1 MSQRNERPA
10 DVVANEPDTSGRRF
24 GGLKDLASRLYRGE
38 AGIDVVGKRK
48 IWYSVAAAILVIG
61 IITILV
67 RPFNLGI
74 EFKGGNT
81 FQVPAAVGT
90 LDEVR
95 DAVTGAGAE
104 VVTAQTIGGDN
115 PSYRITTPILDEN
128 PSEAAAK
135 AADVKRE
142 LAERFR
148 IKSSDISESAV
159 SGAWGSQVTERA
171 LLGTGIFLVAVV
183 IYLAL
188 VFREW
193 RMAVAAMAAL
203 VQNLLLTATV
213 YLLVGFEVS
222 PSTVIGFLTILGFAL
237 YDVVVVFDK
246 VRENTRGIT
255 GNPNRT
261 YGEAAN
267 LAVNQTLMRSINTAV
282 VALLPVGGL
291 LFIGAGLLGAGT
303 LKDLGLVLFVGML
316 AAVYSS
322 IFFATPVLVDLK
334 EQEPKFKL
342 HKQRVLARRAAGAAE
357 RKVAKAAPRQ
367 PAAAGSSKA
376 SGGKPAGG
384 KPASGK
390 PASGK
395 AASDRAAGDRS
406 ASPETASSEAE
417 SPTVEGPE
425 PSPDTLA
432 GSTPRVGAR
441 PQARKQ
447 SGGRSKPGGAK
458 PGGRSGGAKRR

>member
-1 MSQRNERPA
+1 MSQRNRRHQPPTDTDTEPQA
-10 DVVANEPDTSGRRF
+10 DVVETTDPAVSSAGRFSGLR
-24 GGLKDLASRLYRGE
+24 DLASRLYRGE

-48 IWYSVAAAILVIG
+48 IWYSVAAVILVIG
-61 IITILV
+61 IITVFV

-81 FQVPAAVGT
+81 FEVPARVGT

-95 DAVTGAGAE
+95 NAVTDAGAE
-104 VVTAQTIGGDN
+104 VATAQVIGGTQTT
-115 PSYRITTPILDEN
+115 PFYRITTPVLVEDD
-128 PSEAAAK
+128 PAAAAEK
-135 AADVKRE
+135 AAEVKQE
-142 LAERFR
+142 LVDRFGL
-148 IKSSDISESAV
+148 DPNEISQSAV

-183 IYLAL
+183 LYLAL

-193 RMAVAAMAAL
+193 RMSVAALASL
-203 VQNLLLTATV
+203 IQNLVLTATV
-213 YLLVGFEVS
+213 YMLIGFEVT

-255 GNPNRT
+255 GNPNQT

-342 HKQRVLARRAAGAAE
+342 HKKRVLARRAAGVTE
-357 RKVAKAAPRQ
+357 RKAAKAPRQ
-367 PAAAGSSKA
+367 PAAAAAGSKAASSKA
-376 SGGKPAGG
+376 SPKAAG
-384 KPASGK
+384 P
-390 PASGK
+390 K
-395 AASDRAAGDRS
+395 AASPKAAGP
-406 ASPETASSEAE
+406 ATESSE
-417 SPTVEGPE
+417 E
-425 PSPDTLA
+425 PAPQPADSLT
-432 GSTPRVGAR
+432 GSSPRVGAR

-447 SGGRSKPGGAK
+447 SGGRKPGGAK
-458 PGGRSGGAKRR
+458 PGGRSKRR

>member
-1 MSQRNERPA
+1 MATVSRC
-10 DVVANEPDTSGRRF
+10 RR
-24 GGLKDLASRLYRGE
+24 
-38 AGIDVVGKRK
+38 
-48 IWYSVAAAILVIG
+48 
-61 IITILV
+61 
-67 RPFNLGI
+67 
-74 EFKGGNT
+74 
-81 FQVPAAVGT
+81 VGT

-95 DAVTGAGAE
+95 DAVTDAGGE
-104 VVTAQTIGGDN
+104 VATAQEIGGEN
-115 PSYRITTPILDEN
+115 PSYRITTPVPDEN
-128 PSEAAAK
+128 SAEAEAK
-135 AADVKRE
+135 SVAIGRRSRNDSRST
-142 LAERFR
+142 RP
-148 IKSSDISESAV
+148 ISVSAV

-183 IYLAL
+183 LYLAL

-193 RMAVAAMAAL
+193 RMAVAAMASLA
-203 VQNLLLTATV
+203 QNLLLTATV
-213 YLLVGFEVS
+213 YLLVGFEVT

-342 HKQRVLARRAAGAAE
+342 HKQRVLARRAAGLTD
-357 RKVAKAAPRQ
+357 RKLAKAAPRQ
-367 PAAAGSSKA
+367 PATAGSSKA
-376 SGGKPAGG
+376 SGG
-384 KPASGK
+384 SRR
-390 PASGK
+390 
-395 AASDRAAGDRS
+395 AASQPAARRQAARRQVPRPRVPRPKPDRGRAGAVAGHARRQL
-406 ASPETASSEAE
+406 ATGGRATAGTQAVGWPEQARWSEARW
-417 SPTVEGPE
+417 PLG
-425 PSPDTLA
+425 
-432 GSTPRVGAR
+432 RR
-441 PQARKQ
+441 QA
-447 SGGRSKPGGAK
+447 ALI
-458 PGGRSGGAKRR
+458 